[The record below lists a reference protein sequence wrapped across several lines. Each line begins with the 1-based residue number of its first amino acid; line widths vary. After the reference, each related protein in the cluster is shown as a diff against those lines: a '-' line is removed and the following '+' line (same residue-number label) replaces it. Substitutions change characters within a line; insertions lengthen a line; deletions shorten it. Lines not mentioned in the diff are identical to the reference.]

1 MSASVP
7 WRQPPGAAAMNRKPD
22 ALHHHTERPLL
33 TRRVAPAP
41 APAYTAVPARRTFAR
56 PEPVSTPPSQPH
68 IAANSAPPKKV
79 EWPPA
84 VREYVQRSFADL
96 SAVPNIGRKDI
107 EETLKR
113 VITEAT
119 EANMLYEID
128 WDKHPLPQEII
139 VAQRTSAA
147 NVANSPWRNQ
157 STPEKNMADANGA
170 FPKKRKSPDANHD
183 ADDNS
188 LPPWRRTNKRR
199 LDDRSDP
206 PTSPGVV
213 RSLADRM
220 DKNHITP
227 KGLRDKGLSK
237 YDNDADKIEKRQ
249 QRFYSGKSSPRPWNT
264 SRDDSPADANDG
276 PVVGTCQDLEKRYL
290 RLTSAPKP
298 EAVRPPQIL
307 EKTLEHLKQKWKK
320 EGNYAYICDQFKSLR
335 QDLTVQHIK
344 NEFTVTVYEIHA
356 RIALEKGDLG
366 EYNQCQTQLRA
377 LYSQKL
383 GGHPAEFLAYR
394 ILYFIYTQ
402 NRTDMNEVL
411 ADLTPT
417 DKTQPA
423 VKHALD
429 VRSALALGNYH
440 KFFRLYLDTPNMG
453 AYLMDMFIVRERLAA
468 LANICKAYKPNINI
482 KFLTDELGFESYQDC
497 VQYLC
502 DHGAQQFLEQK
513 DDGSVIF
520 HTQPQSAALF
530 EQLKAGAFRRVDI
543 KGQI

>member
-1 MSASVP
+1 MSTSVP
-7 WRQPPGAAAMNRKPD
+7 WRQAPGAQTINRKPD
-22 ALHHHTERPLL
+22 ALLGRPETPLL
-33 TRRVAPAP
+33 TRRAQAAPAP
-41 APAYTAVPARRTFAR
+41 AFTSVPARRAFAR
-56 PEPVSTPPSQPH
+56 PEPMSSAPPSQPQP
-68 IAANSAPPKKV
+68 AAPAKKV
-79 EWPPA
+79 EWPNS

-96 SAVPNIGRKDI
+96 SAVPSISRKEI
-107 EETLKR
+107 EDTLKK

-119 EANMLYEID
+119 ESNLLHSTD
-128 WDKHPLPQEII
+128 WDKHPLPREII
-139 VAQRTSAA
+139 ITKRSKAA
-147 NVANSPWRNQ
+147 SVDNAPWRNHT
-157 STPEKNMADANGA
+157 TPEKNMADVHGA

-183 ADDNS
+183 ADDDS

-199 LDDRSDP
+199 LDDRSEP

-227 KGLRDKGLSK
+227 KGLREKGLSK
-237 YDNDADKIEKRQ
+237 YDADSDKIEKRQ
-249 QRFYSGKSSPRPWNT
+249 QRFYKNAAPSQPPWNT
-264 SRDDSPADANDG
+264 SRDDSPADASGG

-290 RLTSAPKP
+290 RLTAAPKP
-298 EAVRPPQIL
+298 EAVRPPSVL
-307 EKTLEHLKQKWKK
+307 EGTLEHLKRKWKK

-335 QDLTVQHIK
+335 QDLTVQHIR

-440 KFFRLYLDTPNMG
+440 RFFRLYLDTPNMG

-468 LANICKAYKPNINI
+468 LANICRA
-482 KFLTDELGFESYQDC
+482 
-497 VQYLC
+497 
-502 DHGAQQFLEQK
+502 
-513 DDGSVIF
+513 
-520 HTQPQSAALF
+520 
-530 EQLKAGAFRRVDI
+530 
-543 KGQI
+543 

>member
-1 MSASVP
+1 
-7 WRQPPGAAAMNRKPD
+7 MNP
-22 ALHHHTERPLL
+22 
-33 TRRVAPAP
+33 
-41 APAYTAVPARRTFAR
+41 
-56 PEPVSTPPSQPH
+56 
-68 IAANSAPPKKV
+68 NSAPPKKV
-79 EWPPA
+79 EWPPS

-96 SAVPNIGRKDI
+96 SALPNIGRKDI

-119 EANMLYEID
+119 EANMLYQID
-128 WDKHPLPQEII
+128 WEKHPLPQEII
-139 VAQRTSAA
+139 VAQRNSAA
-147 NVANSPWRNQ
+147 NVANSPWRNH

-183 ADDNS
+183 ADDTS
-188 LPPWRRTNKRR
+188 IPPWRKTNKRR
-199 LDDRSDP
+199 LDERSDP

-220 DKNHITP
+220 DKNHHITP

-249 QRFYSGKSSPRPWNT
+249 QRFYNGKSSPRPWNT

-298 EAVRPPQIL
+298 EAVRPPQVL
-307 EKTLEHLKQKWKK
+307 EKTLEHLKHKWKK

-344 NEFTVTVYEIHA
+344 NDFTVTVYEIHA
-356 RIALEKGDLG
+356 RIALEKGDL
-366 EYNQCQTQLRA
+366 
-377 LYSQKL
+377 
-383 GGHPAEFLAYR
+383 
-394 ILYFIYTQ
+394 
-402 NRTDMNEVL
+402 
-411 ADLTPT
+411 

-502 DHGAQQFLEQK
+502 DRGAQQFLEQK

-520 HTQPQSAALF
+520 RTEPQSAALF
-530 EQLKAGAFRRVDI
+530 EQLKAGAFARVDI

>member
-7 WRQPPGAAAMNRKPD
+7 WRQAPGAAAINPP
-22 ALHHHTERPLL
+22 T
-33 TRRVAPAP
+33 PAFTP
-41 APAYTAVPARRTFAR
+41 VSARRAFSR
-56 PEPVSTPPSQPH
+56 PEPIHTPQSQPQP
-68 IAANSAPPKKV
+68 AAASAPPKKV
-79 EWPPA
+79 EWPPS

-96 SAVPNIGRKDI
+96 SAVPNIGRKEI
-107 EETLKR
+107 EDTLKK
-113 VITEAT
+113 VITDAT
-119 EANMLYEID
+119 ESNLLFTID

-139 VAQRTSAA
+139 MTQRRAKTA
-147 NVANSPWRNQ
+147 NVDNAPWRNH
-157 STPEKNMADANGA
+157 STPEKNMTDANGA

-183 ADDNS
+183 ADDDS

-199 LDDRSDP
+199 LDDRSEP

-227 KGLRDKGLSK
+227 KGLRSK

-249 QRFYSGKSSPRPWNT
+249 QRFYNGRSGAPSPHPWNT
-264 SRDDSPADANDG
+264 SRDDSPAGANDG

-290 RLTSAPKP
+290 RLTAAPKP
-298 EAVRPPQIL
+298 EAVRPPEVL
-307 EKTLEHLKQKWKK
+307 EKTLEHLKKKWKK

-468 LANICKAYKPNINI
+468 LANICKAYKPNLNI

-502 DHGAQQFLEQK
+502 DHGAQQYLEQK

-520 HTQPQSAALF
+520 HTTPQSAALF

>member
-1 MSASVP
+1 MHTPQS
-7 WRQPPGAAAMNRKPD
+7 QPQPAAA
-22 ALHHHTERPLL
+22 
-33 TRRVAPAP
+33 
-41 APAYTAVPARRTFAR
+41 
-56 PEPVSTPPSQPH
+56 
-68 IAANSAPPKKV
+68 SAPPKKV
-79 EWPPA
+79 EWPPS

-96 SAVPNIGRKDI
+96 SAVPNIGRKEI
-107 EETLKR
+107 EDTLKK
-113 VITEAT
+113 VITDAT
-119 EANMLYEID
+119 ESNLLFTID

-139 VAQRTSAA
+139 MTQRRAKTA
-147 NVANSPWRNQ
+147 NVDNAPWRNH
-157 STPEKNMADANGA
+157 STPEKNMTDANGA

-183 ADDNS
+183 ADDDS

-199 LDDRSDP
+199 LDDRSEP

-227 KGLRDKGLSK
+227 KGLRSK

-249 QRFYSGKSSPRPWNT
+249 QRFYNGRSGAPSPHPWNT
-264 SRDDSPADANDG
+264 SRDDSPAGANDG

-290 RLTSAPKP
+290 RLTAAPKP
-298 EAVRPPQIL
+298 EAVRPPEVL
-307 EKTLEHLKQKWKK
+307 EKTLEHLKKKWKK

-356 RIALEKGDLG
+356 RIALEKGDL
-366 EYNQCQTQLRA
+366 
-377 LYSQKL
+377 
-383 GGHPAEFLAYR
+383 
-394 ILYFIYTQ
+394 
-402 NRTDMNEVL
+402 
-411 ADLTPT
+411 

-468 LANICKAYKPNINI
+468 LANICKAYKPNLNI

-497 VQYLC
+497 VHNFC
-502 DHGAQQFLEQK
+502 FGPPVA
-513 DDGSVIF
+513 S
-520 HTQPQSAALF
+520 
-530 EQLKAGAFRRVDI
+530 
-543 KGQI
+543 

>member
-1 MSASVP
+1 
-7 WRQPPGAAAMNRKPD
+7 
-22 ALHHHTERPLL
+22 
-33 TRRVAPAP
+33 
-41 APAYTAVPARRTFAR
+41 
-56 PEPVSTPPSQPH
+56 
-68 IAANSAPPKKV
+68 
-79 EWPPA
+79 
-84 VREYVQRSFADL
+84 
-96 SAVPNIGRKDI
+96 
-107 EETLKR
+107 
-113 VITEAT
+113 
-119 EANMLYEID
+119 
-128 WDKHPLPQEII
+128 
-139 VAQRTSAA
+139 
-147 NVANSPWRNQ
+147 
-157 STPEKNMADANGA
+157 
-170 FPKKRKSPDANHD
+170 
-183 ADDNS
+183 
-188 LPPWRRTNKRR
+188 
-199 LDDRSDP
+199 
-206 PTSPGVV
+206 
-213 RSLADRM
+213 M
-220 DKNHITP
+220 DKNHHITP

-249 QRFYSGKSSPRPWNT
+249 QRFYNGKSSPRPWNT

-298 EAVRPPQIL
+298 EAVRPPQVL
-307 EKTLEHLKQKWKK
+307 EKTLEHLKHKWKK

-344 NEFTVTVYEIHA
+344 NDFTVTVYEIHA
-356 RIALEKGDLG
+356 RIALEKGDL
-366 EYNQCQTQLRA
+366 
-377 LYSQKL
+377 
-383 GGHPAEFLAYR
+383 
-394 ILYFIYTQ
+394 
-402 NRTDMNEVL
+402 
-411 ADLTPT
+411 

-502 DHGAQQFLEQK
+502 DRGAQQFLEQK

-520 HTQPQSAALF
+520 RTEPQSAALF
-530 EQLKAGAFRRVDI
+530 EQLKAGAFARVDI